1 MNHPWHDI
9 DPGDAETPIAFVEI
23 PRGTKT
29 KYELDKDT
37 GLMRVDRV
45 LFSSFVYPFNYG
57 FIPQTLAKDEDPVDC
72 FIMGEELLP
81 MTLVEIRPIGM
92 LRMKDEGQ
100 TDDKLLSAPINDPRF
115 TQIADLADISPH
127 HLRELE
133 HFLGHYKDLEKK
145 ETAVAEWVGRAP
157 AVQEIREGLR
167 YYRARIAQRR
177 APEPNDQ
184 RS

>member
-23 PRGTKT
+23 PHGTKT

-37 GLMRVDRV
+37 GLMRVHRV

-92 LRMKDEGQ
+92 L
-100 TDDKLLSAPINDPRF
+100 
-115 TQIADLADISPH
+115 H
-127 HLRELE
+127 H
-133 HFLGHYKDLEKK
+133 K
-145 ETAVAEWVGRAP
+145 
-157 AVQEIREGLR
+157 
-167 YYRARIAQRR
+167 
-177 APEPNDQ
+177 
-184 RS
+184 